1 MLANH
6 PYDVVNK
13 VPMSKWDTVNG
24 STVYLVHTKH
34 EFLAFFELLMSKKR
48 VFFDTETTGFNMF
61 SGDRIVGS
69 SFGWGST
76 HFYIPCRHVDSVTG
90 GRQPDQLEMDW
101 LRPYYQEFFAQE
113 DVEIVGYNTK
123 FDEKFYYVDD
133 IIIKCKRHD
142 GRILWHLYDENA
154 PGALKVVASGW
165 KDDLGRWNP
174 GIVDSSANLN
184 EKEISAWRTDESKA
198 RKKELSKAV
207 MAAATEMKCEPRF
220 QGWKR
225 NDIKKYLK
233 EEYFKD
239 HIYAKSSKEDIHY
252 GYIPIQLLAPYA
264 GVDTYLTE
272 CVFDY
277 VMENMEWNDKLRAL
291 YENEMELSAVIMG
304 AEIAGVRMDREYLA
318 KMSLDY
324 GVKIAKLHEII
335 QETLVPKRVISDP
348 DGTLR
353 EETAEE
359 HKARWINLGS
369 TDQLAKALVDHG
381 VDLTLRSKK
390 TDKLL
395 LDKKILVKAG
405 RKHDIVASIL
415 ELRKI
420 DKIKSTYFDSIL
432 AKLREDNILH
442 ASFNQNVSTGR
453 MSSQDPNLQNIVRG
467 EAVRNAFIA
476 LNEDYIYVLADYSQ
490 VEVRLTAHFSGD
502 PILVDA
508 YRNKQDVHCRTSGQ
522 MFGVPYEEMIAAK
535 ESKDKS
541 NPRIIELNDYRN
553 IGKCVSPKTII
564 WMPNGRPI
572 TLESLGLAKT
582 KDTFLDIE
590 GVEVSTGLGTFTDV
604 NATYNNGPGKRV
616 IVVTYGGVLI
626 ASENHQFAMQ
636 DGRLIRA
643 ADLTEGDLLQEVD
656 VPKIK
661 YNYDF
666 IDVHPVIVEK
676 TKLPL
681 MSMKTNMELAYLA
694 GVFIGDGSA
703 SESSVTITAGSRNRN
718 QEFCDWRDSLI
729 QSVEAAGFTATDT
742 QSGNNGIYLGSRA
755 VYRTFE
761 ALDLVIPLDE
771 ISTNNTRKIHH
782 IPIWVLAAGE
792 YAILTFIGGLIDSDG
807 AVGTNGSIDIT
818 TKYPELASQLASV
831 CAGLGI
837 QVTVEPSYN
846 KPYDRY
852 YYRLF
857 IAKKSNERLLPFIK
871 HPKKR
876 QRLLDSPCVNATYR
890 RKNAFQV
897 RKILIEESGDLADLN
912 VSCDDH
918 MYLTGNF
925 RTHNTL
931 NFALIYGVSP
941 QGLSEQIPR
950 PAMYKHLSDD
960 QWVYK
965 CEDFMK
971 SYFRTHL
978 GVKRFI
984 NKYSRLV
991 ADQGYIEN
999 YFGRIRHLPHAKA
1012 TEITGDNS
1020 LFWLEQKAKRQGV
1033 NFLVQGT
1040 AGDVFKIAVVRV
1052 ANILK
1057 GSKSFIISF
1066 VHDEIQMYIHKQDIH
1081 LLNPIKK
1088 AMEDFNFRVPL
1099 TVEMDYS
1106 LTSWGAKKA
1115 IKH

>member
-48 VFFDTETTGFNMF
+48 IFFDTETTGFNMF
-61 SGDRIVGS
+61 SGDLIVGS

-142 GRILWHLYDENA
+142 TRILWHLYDENA

-239 HIYAKSSKEDIHY
+239 HIYAKSAKDDIHY
-252 GYIPIQLLAPYA
+252 GFIPIQLLAPYA

-291 YENEMELSAVIMG
+291 YANEMELSKVIMD
-304 AEIAGVRMDREYLA
+304 AEIAGIRMDREYLG

-324 GVKIAKLHEII
+324 GAKIAKLHEII
-335 QETLVPKRVISDP
+335 QETLVPKRTIQTP
-348 DGTLR
+348 EGER
-353 EETAEE
+353 EETIEE

-369 TDQLAKALVDHG
+369 TDQLSKALVEYG
-381 VDLTLRSKK
+381 VDLTLTSKK

-395 LDKKILVKAG
+395 LDKKILNKAA
-405 RKHDIVASIL
+405 RKHEIVKSIL
-415 ELRKI
+415 ELRNLEKV
-420 DKIKSTYFDSIL
+420 KSTYFDSIL
-432 AKLREDNILH
+432 EKLQPDNILH
-442 ASFNQNVSTGR
+442 ANFNQNVSTGR
-453 MSSQDPNLQNIVRG
+453 MCIAKGSLIQTPCDRSKFPNGIPIEDIKVGDQVYCYDKEGTLHLREVLWAGSKGVKPTVTITWKGQGNKHSGELQLTADHKVRLYDGSWIEAQDLKPNDSIMSLSARPKGSMNDRYIELYGRHSAIREHRFVLAQNQEVSEVVHHKDGNKLNNVLTNLEAMTYSSHAKEHTDLIELDILKARARCLHTAEARAKANLTRGSGKDHPCWKHIPRYTLLKWAALCSGKIREIMKLSGMDFEVLKRKYALEGIDLSAIRKRYNTQGTYITKRMVREASELVQPKSYNSLNIGFYTYKYLLEFYNLQTNHRVVTVCNSNLAEVFDLEIAEFNNFIANELCVHNSSNSPNLTNMPRG
-467 EAVRNAFIA
+467 EVVRNAFIA

-522 MFGVPYEEMIAAK
+522 LFGVPYEEMIAAK
-535 ESKDKS
+535 ESKDKT
-541 NPRIIELNDYRN
+541 NPRIVELNDYRN
-553 IGKCVSPKTII
+553 IGK
-564 WMPNGRPI
+564 
-572 TLESLGLAKT
+572 
-582 KDTFLDIE
+582 
-590 GVEVSTGLGTFTDV
+590 
-604 NATYNNGPGKRV
+604 
-616 IVVTYGGVLI
+616 
-626 ASENHQFAMQ
+626 
-636 DGRLIRA
+636 
-643 ADLTEGDLLQEVD
+643 
-656 VPKIK
+656 
-661 YNYDF
+661 
-666 IDVHPVIVEK
+666 
-676 TKLPL
+676 
-681 MSMKTNMELAYLA
+681 
-694 GVFIGDGSA
+694 
-703 SESSVTITAGSRNRN
+703 
-718 QEFCDWRDSLI
+718 
-729 QSVEAAGFTATDT
+729 
-742 QSGNNGIYLGSRA
+742 
-755 VYRTFE
+755 
-761 ALDLVIPLDE
+761 
-771 ISTNNTRKIHH
+771 
-782 IPIWVLAAGE
+782 
-792 YAILTFIGGLIDSDG
+792 
-807 AVGTNGSIDIT
+807 
-818 TKYPELASQLASV
+818 
-831 CAGLGI
+831 
-837 QVTVEPSYN
+837 
-846 KPYDRY
+846 
-852 YYRLF
+852 
-857 IAKKSNERLLPFIK
+857 
-871 HPKKR
+871 
-876 QRLLDSPCVNATYR
+876 
-890 RKNAFQV
+890 
-897 RKILIEESGDLADLN
+897 
-912 VSCDDH
+912 
-918 MYLTGNF
+918 
-925 RTHNTL
+925 TL
-931 NFALIYGVSP
+931 NFSLIYGTSP

-950 PAMYKHLSDD
+950 PEIYRHLSDE

-1012 TEITGDNS
+1012 TTITGDSS
-1020 LFWLEQKAKRQGV
+1020 LFWIEQKAKRQGV
-1033 NFLVQGT
+1033 NFLIQGC
-1040 AGDVFKIAVVRV
+1040 AADVFKIAVVRV

>member
-239 HIYAKSSKEDIHY
+239 HIYAKSAKDDIHY

-304 AEIAGVRMDREYLA
+304 AEIAGVRMDREYLQ
-318 KMSLDY
+318 KMALDY
-324 GVKIAKLHEII
+324 EGKIAKLYEII
-335 QETLVPKRVISDP
+335 QETLVPKRTIQTP
-348 DGTLR
+348 EGER
-353 EETAEE
+353 EETIEE

-369 TDQLAKALVDHG
+369 TDQLSKALVEYG
-381 VDLTLRSKK
+381 VDLTLTSKK

-395 LDKKILVKAG
+395 LDKKILNKAA
-405 RKHDIVASIL
+405 RKHEIVKSIL
-415 ELRKI
+415 ELRNLEKV
-420 DKIKSTYFDSIL
+420 KSTYFDSIL
-432 AKLREDNILH
+432 EKLQPDNILH
-442 ASFNQNVSTGR
+442 ANFNQNVSTGR
-453 MSSQDPNLQNIVRG
+453 MSSNSPNLTNMPRG
-467 EAVRNAFIA
+467 PIVRNAFIA

-522 MFGVPYEEMIAAK
+522 LFGVPYEEMIAAK
-535 ESKDKS
+535 DSKDKT
-541 NPRIIELNDYRN
+541 NPRVVELNDYRN
-553 IGKCVSPKTII
+553 IGK
-564 WMPNGRPI
+564 
-572 TLESLGLAKT
+572 
-582 KDTFLDIE
+582 
-590 GVEVSTGLGTFTDV
+590 
-604 NATYNNGPGKRV
+604 
-616 IVVTYGGVLI
+616 
-626 ASENHQFAMQ
+626 
-636 DGRLIRA
+636 
-643 ADLTEGDLLQEVD
+643 
-656 VPKIK
+656 
-661 YNYDF
+661 
-666 IDVHPVIVEK
+666 
-676 TKLPL
+676 
-681 MSMKTNMELAYLA
+681 
-694 GVFIGDGSA
+694 
-703 SESSVTITAGSRNRN
+703 
-718 QEFCDWRDSLI
+718 
-729 QSVEAAGFTATDT
+729 
-742 QSGNNGIYLGSRA
+742 
-755 VYRTFE
+755 
-761 ALDLVIPLDE
+761 
-771 ISTNNTRKIHH
+771 
-782 IPIWVLAAGE
+782 
-792 YAILTFIGGLIDSDG
+792 
-807 AVGTNGSIDIT
+807 
-818 TKYPELASQLASV
+818 
-831 CAGLGI
+831 
-837 QVTVEPSYN
+837 
-846 KPYDRY
+846 
-852 YYRLF
+852 
-857 IAKKSNERLLPFIK
+857 
-871 HPKKR
+871 
-876 QRLLDSPCVNATYR
+876 
-890 RKNAFQV
+890 
-897 RKILIEESGDLADLN
+897 
-912 VSCDDH
+912 
-918 MYLTGNF
+918 
-925 RTHNTL
+925 TL
-931 NFALIYGVSP
+931 NFSLIYGTSP

-950 PAMYKHLSDD
+950 PQIYKHLSDE

-991 ADQGYIEN
+991 YEQSYIEN
-999 YFGRIRHLPHAKA
+999 YFGRIRHLPHARA
-1012 TEITGDNS
+1012 TDITGDNS
-1020 LFWLEQKAKRQGV
+1020 LFWIEQKAKRQGV

-1040 AGDVFKIAVVRV
+1040 AADVFKIAVVRV

>member
-239 HIYAKSSKEDIHY
+239 HIYAKSAKDDIHY

-304 AEIAGVRMDREYLA
+304 AEIAGVRMDREYLQ
-318 KMSLDY
+318 KMALDY
-324 GVKIAKLHEII
+324 EGKIAKLYEII
-335 QETLVPKRVISDP
+335 QETLVPKRTIQTP
-348 DGTLR
+348 EGER
-353 EETAEE
+353 EETIEE

-369 TDQLAKALVDHG
+369 TDQLSKALVEYG
-381 VDLTLRSKK
+381 VDLTLTSKK

-395 LDKKILVKAG
+395 LDKKILNKAA
-405 RKHDIVASIL
+405 RKHEIVKSIL
-415 ELRKI
+415 ELRNLEKV
-420 DKIKSTYFDSIL
+420 KSTYFDSIL
-432 AKLREDNILH
+432 EKLQPDNILH
-442 ASFNQNVSTGR
+442 ANFNQNVSTGR
-453 MSSQDPNLQNIVRG
+453 MSSNSPNLTNMPRG
-467 EAVRNAFIA
+467 PIVRNAFIA

-522 MFGVPYEEMIAAK
+522 LFGVPYEEMIAAK
-535 ESKDKS
+535 DSKDKT
-541 NPRIIELNDYRN
+541 NPRVVELNDYRN
-553 IGKCVSPKTII
+553 IGK
-564 WMPNGRPI
+564 
-572 TLESLGLAKT
+572 
-582 KDTFLDIE
+582 
-590 GVEVSTGLGTFTDV
+590 
-604 NATYNNGPGKRV
+604 
-616 IVVTYGGVLI
+616 
-626 ASENHQFAMQ
+626 
-636 DGRLIRA
+636 
-643 ADLTEGDLLQEVD
+643 
-656 VPKIK
+656 
-661 YNYDF
+661 
-666 IDVHPVIVEK
+666 
-676 TKLPL
+676 
-681 MSMKTNMELAYLA
+681 
-694 GVFIGDGSA
+694 
-703 SESSVTITAGSRNRN
+703 
-718 QEFCDWRDSLI
+718 
-729 QSVEAAGFTATDT
+729 
-742 QSGNNGIYLGSRA
+742 
-755 VYRTFE
+755 
-761 ALDLVIPLDE
+761 
-771 ISTNNTRKIHH
+771 
-782 IPIWVLAAGE
+782 
-792 YAILTFIGGLIDSDG
+792 
-807 AVGTNGSIDIT
+807 
-818 TKYPELASQLASV
+818 
-831 CAGLGI
+831 
-837 QVTVEPSYN
+837 
-846 KPYDRY
+846 
-852 YYRLF
+852 
-857 IAKKSNERLLPFIK
+857 
-871 HPKKR
+871 
-876 QRLLDSPCVNATYR
+876 
-890 RKNAFQV
+890 
-897 RKILIEESGDLADLN
+897 
-912 VSCDDH
+912 
-918 MYLTGNF
+918 
-925 RTHNTL
+925 TL
-931 NFALIYGVSP
+931 NFSLIYGTSP

-950 PAMYKHLSDD
+950 PQIYKHLSDE

-991 ADQGYIEN
+991 YEQSYIEN
-999 YFGRIRHLPHAKA
+999 YFGRIRHLPHARA
-1012 TEITGDNS
+1012 TDITGDNS
-1020 LFWLEQKAKRQGV
+1020 LFWIEQKAKRQGV

-1040 AGDVFKIAVVRV
+1040 AADVFKIAVVRV

-1066 VHDEIQMYIHKQDIH
+1066 VHDEIQMYIYKQDIH

>member
-34 EFLAFFELLMSKKR
+34 EFLAFFELLMTKKR
-48 VFFDTETTGFNMF
+48 VFCDTETTGFNMF
-61 SGDRIVGS
+61 VNDRIVGS

-90 GRQPDQLEMDW
+90 GRQPDQLDMDW

-113 DVEIVGYNTK
+113 EIEVVGQNWK
-123 FDEKFYYVDD
+123 FDEKFYYVDG
-133 IIIKCKRHD
+133 IIVKCKRHD
-142 GRILWHLYDENA
+142 TRILWHLFNENA
-154 PGALKVVASGW
+154 PGALKVIASGW
-165 KDDLGRWNP
+165 RDDLGRWNQ

-239 HIYAKSSKEDIHY
+239 HIYAKSAKDDIHY
-252 GYIPIQLLAPYA
+252 GFIPIQLLAPYA

-291 YENEMELSAVIMG
+291 YANEMELSKVIMD
-304 AEIAGVRMDREYLA
+304 AEIAGIRMDREYLG

-324 GVKIAKLHEII
+324 GAKIAKLHEII
-335 QETLVPKRVISDP
+335 QETLVPYRVVHVGQVAI
-348 DGTLR
+348 DGEIFESCDFRVETP
-353 EETAEE
+353 EEQQ
-359 HKARWINLGS
+359 ARWINLAS
-369 TDQLAKALVDHG
+369 ADQLSASLVAYG

-395 LDKKILVKAG
+395 LDKKILVKAA
-405 RKHDIVASIL
+405 RKHKIVDSIL

-432 AKLREDNILH
+432 EKLQADNILH

-453 MSSQDPNLQNIVRG
+453 MSSFDPNLQNIVRG

-476 LNEDYIYVLADYSQ
+476 LNDDYIYVLADYSQ

-535 ESKDKS
+535 ESKDKHDS
-541 NPRIIELNDYRN
+541 RVIELNDYRN
-553 IGKCVSPKTII
+553 VGKV
-564 WMPNGRPI
+564 
-572 TLESLGLAKT
+572 
-582 KDTFLDIE
+582 
-590 GVEVSTGLGTFTDV
+590 
-604 NATYNNGPGKRV
+604 
-616 IVVTYGGVLI
+616 
-626 ASENHQFAMQ
+626 
-636 DGRLIRA
+636 
-643 ADLTEGDLLQEVD
+643 
-656 VPKIK
+656 
-661 YNYDF
+661 
-666 IDVHPVIVEK
+666 
-676 TKLPL
+676 
-681 MSMKTNMELAYLA
+681 
-694 GVFIGDGSA
+694 
-703 SESSVTITAGSRNRN
+703 
-718 QEFCDWRDSLI
+718 
-729 QSVEAAGFTATDT
+729 
-742 QSGNNGIYLGSRA
+742 
-755 VYRTFE
+755 
-761 ALDLVIPLDE
+761 
-771 ISTNNTRKIHH
+771 
-782 IPIWVLAAGE
+782 
-792 YAILTFIGGLIDSDG
+792 
-807 AVGTNGSIDIT
+807 
-818 TKYPELASQLASV
+818 
-831 CAGLGI
+831 
-837 QVTVEPSYN
+837 
-846 KPYDRY
+846 
-852 YYRLF
+852 
-857 IAKKSNERLLPFIK
+857 
-871 HPKKR
+871 
-876 QRLLDSPCVNATYR
+876 
-890 RKNAFQV
+890 
-897 RKILIEESGDLADLN
+897 
-912 VSCDDH
+912 
-918 MYLTGNF
+918 
-925 RTHNTL
+925 L
-931 NFALIYGVSP
+931 NFAIVYGVSP

-950 PAMYKHLSDD
+950 PVQYKTLSDE

-971 SYFRTHL
+971 TYFRTHL

-1012 TEITGDNS
+1012 TTITGDNS
-1020 LFWLEQKAKRQGV
+1020 LFWIEQKAKRQGV

>member
-34 EFLAFFELLMSKKR
+34 EFLAFFELLMTKKR
-48 VFFDTETTGFNMF
+48 VFCDTETTGFNMF
-61 SGDRIVGS
+61 VNDRIVGS

-90 GRQPDQLEMDW
+90 GRQPDQLDMDW

-113 DVEIVGYNTK
+113 EIEVVGQNWK
-123 FDEKFYYVDD
+123 FDEKFYYVDG
-133 IIIKCKRHD
+133 IIVKCKRHD
-142 GRILWHLYDENA
+142 TRILWHLFNENA
-154 PGALKVVASGW
+154 PGALKVIASGW
-165 KDDLGRWNP
+165 RDDLGRWNP

-239 HIYAKSSKEDIHY
+239 HIYAKSAKDDIHY

-291 YENEMELSAVIMG
+291 YANEMELSKVIMD
-304 AEIAGVRMDREYLA
+304 AEIAGIRMDREYLG

-324 GVKIAKLHEII
+324 GAKIAKLHEII
-335 QETLVPKRVISDP
+335 QETLVPYRVVHVGQVDIDGEIFESCDFRVETSD
-348 DGTLR
+348 
-353 EETAEE
+353 E
-359 HKARWINLGS
+359 HQARWINLAS
-369 TDQLAKALVDHG
+369 ADQLSASLVAYG

-395 LDKKILVKAG
+395 LDKKILVKAA
-405 RKHDIVASIL
+405 RKHKIVDSIL

-432 AKLREDNILH
+432 EKLQADNILH

-453 MSSQDPNLQNIVRG
+453 MSSFDPNLQNIVRG

-476 LNEDYIYVLADYSQ
+476 LNDDYIYVLADYSQ

-535 ESKDKS
+535 ESKDKHDS
-541 NPRIIELNDYRN
+541 RVIELNDYRN
-553 IGKCVSPKTII
+553 VGKV
-564 WMPNGRPI
+564 
-572 TLESLGLAKT
+572 
-582 KDTFLDIE
+582 
-590 GVEVSTGLGTFTDV
+590 
-604 NATYNNGPGKRV
+604 
-616 IVVTYGGVLI
+616 
-626 ASENHQFAMQ
+626 
-636 DGRLIRA
+636 
-643 ADLTEGDLLQEVD
+643 
-656 VPKIK
+656 
-661 YNYDF
+661 
-666 IDVHPVIVEK
+666 
-676 TKLPL
+676 
-681 MSMKTNMELAYLA
+681 
-694 GVFIGDGSA
+694 
-703 SESSVTITAGSRNRN
+703 
-718 QEFCDWRDSLI
+718 
-729 QSVEAAGFTATDT
+729 
-742 QSGNNGIYLGSRA
+742 
-755 VYRTFE
+755 
-761 ALDLVIPLDE
+761 
-771 ISTNNTRKIHH
+771 
-782 IPIWVLAAGE
+782 
-792 YAILTFIGGLIDSDG
+792 
-807 AVGTNGSIDIT
+807 
-818 TKYPELASQLASV
+818 
-831 CAGLGI
+831 
-837 QVTVEPSYN
+837 
-846 KPYDRY
+846 
-852 YYRLF
+852 
-857 IAKKSNERLLPFIK
+857 
-871 HPKKR
+871 
-876 QRLLDSPCVNATYR
+876 
-890 RKNAFQV
+890 
-897 RKILIEESGDLADLN
+897 
-912 VSCDDH
+912 
-918 MYLTGNF
+918 
-925 RTHNTL
+925 L
-931 NFALIYGVSP
+931 NFAIVYGVSP

-950 PAMYKHLSDD
+950 PAQYKHLSDE

-971 SYFRTHL
+971 TYFRTHL

-1012 TEITGDNS
+1012 TTITGDNS
-1020 LFWLEQKAKRQGV
+1020 LFWIEQKAKRQGV

>member
-6 PYDVVNK
+6 PYDVVNN

-34 EFLAFFELLMSKKR
+34 EFLAFFELLMTKKR
-48 VFFDTETTGFNMF
+48 VFCDTETTGFNMF
-61 SGDRIVGS
+61 VNDRIVGS

-90 GRQPDQLEMDW
+90 GRQPDQLDMDW

-113 DVEIVGYNTK
+113 DVEVVGQNWK
-123 FDEKFYYVDD
+123 FDEKFYYVDG
-133 IIIKCKRHD
+133 IIVKCKRHD
-142 GRILWHLYDENA
+142 TRILWHLFNENA
-154 PGALKVVASGW
+154 PGALKVIASGW
-165 KDDLGRWNP
+165 RDDLGRWNP

-239 HIYAKSSKEDIHY
+239 HIYAKSAKDDIHY
-252 GYIPIQLLAPYA
+252 GFIPIQLLAPYA

-291 YENEMELSAVIMG
+291 YANEMELSKVIMD
-304 AEIAGVRMDREYLA
+304 AEIAGIRMDREYLG

-324 GVKIAKLHEII
+324 GAKIAKLHEII
-335 QETLVPKRVISDP
+335 QETLVPRRVIQVKQVTIDGENFESCDFRVETSD
-348 DGTLR
+348 
-353 EETAEE
+353 E
-359 HKARWINLGS
+359 HQARWINLAS
-369 TDQLAKALVDHG
+369 ADQLSASLVAHG

-395 LDKKILVKAG
+395 LDKKILVKAA
-405 RKHDIVASIL
+405 RKHKIVDSIL

-432 AKLREDNILH
+432 EKLQADNILH

-453 MSSQDPNLQNIVRG
+453 MSSFDPNLQNIVRG

-476 LNEDYIYVLADYSQ
+476 LNDDYIYVLADYSQ

-535 ESKDKS
+535 ESKDKHD
-541 NPRIIELNDYRN
+541 PRVVELNDYRN
-553 IGKCVSPKTII
+553 IGKCFHPDTEVLTKTGWKRILDVSLDEEVMQAHPELGKVSLSWTKPLEIVSFKHDSEQLVHLKNESMDLRVTPDHRMLSFNVRGKHKVVIPEELNRQYYWANAGQLSSEGTWTPDSTLLQLAVATQADGCLKEYKNNITFGFSKQRKIERLSELLTRAGISFTAKVRANGATYFKLDTTGSSLIKGLLSPNKEFTWKWLDLTKELRELVLAELPLWDGHKAPNWNKFSYYNTSKQSVDVMQALAAISDRKAPCLDRTNGGYELSVRVGPLSRGGNLSTTKT
-564 WMPNGRPI
+564 
-572 TLESLGLAKT
+572 A
-582 KDTFLDIE
+582 
-590 GVEVSTGLGTFTDV
+590 FTDEV
-604 NATYNNGPGKRV
+604 ACISVPSTFVLVRDKGK
-616 IVVTYGGVLI
+616 
-626 ASENHQFAMQ
+626 
-636 DGRLIRA
+636 
-643 ADLTEGDLLQEVD
+643 
-656 VPKIK
+656 
-661 YNYDF
+661 
-666 IDVHPVIVEK
+666 PVI
-676 TKLPL
+676 
-681 MSMKTNMELAYLA
+681 
-694 GVFIGDGSA
+694 
-703 SESSVTITAGSRNRN
+703 
-718 QEFCDWRDSLI
+718 
-729 QSVEAAGFTATDT
+729 
-742 QSGNNGIYLGSRA
+742 
-755 VYRTFE
+755 
-761 ALDLVIPLDE
+761 
-771 ISTNNTRKIHH
+771 
-782 IPIWVLAAGE
+782 
-792 YAILTFIGGLIDSDG
+792 
-807 AVGTNGSIDIT
+807 
-818 TKYPELASQLASV
+818 
-831 CAGLGI
+831 
-837 QVTVEPSYN
+837 
-846 KPYDRY
+846 
-852 YYRLF
+852 
-857 IAKKSNERLLPFIK
+857 
-871 HPKKR
+871 
-876 QRLLDSPCVNATYR
+876 
-890 RKNAFQV
+890 
-897 RKILIEESGDLADLN
+897 
-912 VSCDDH
+912 
-918 MYLTGNF
+918 TGQ
-925 RTHNTL
+925 TL
-931 NFALIYGVSP
+931 NFALIYGVSA

-950 PAMYKHLSDD
+950 PAMYKHLSDE

-971 SYFRTHL
+971 TYFRTHL

-1012 TEITGDNS
+1012 TEITGDDS
-1020 LFWLEQKAKRQGV
+1020 LFWIEQKAKRQGV

-1052 ANILK
+1052 ANILR
-1057 GSKSFIISF
+1057 GSRSYIISF